1 MELDPPA
8 ATILVVED
16 EEGLRVPL
24 VRALRRHG
32 HIVLEAEH
40 GVDALERAAAH
51 DAPIDLLLTDV
62 MMPHLNGREL
72 ARQLR
77 ERQPG
82 IKVLFMTGYSDQ
94 AIDALALDPER
105 TSFIEK
111 PFPMARLVEVLREL
125 MERQPEL

>member
-1 MELDPPA
+1 MELDPPS
-8 ATILVVED
+8 ATLLVVED

-32 HIVLEAEH
+32 YTVLEAEH
-40 GVDALERAAAH
+40 GIEALERAEAH
-51 DAPIDLLLTDV
+51 EERIDLLLTDV
-62 MMPHLNGREL
+62 MMPQMNGREL

-111 PFPMARLVEVLREL
+111 PFPMSRLVDVLREL
-125 MERQPEL
+125 VERVTGS